1 MRMRGL
7 NISLLLL
14 STILLGTS
22 CSDNDDNQDDLENG
36 IASLRISVQGQPTSA
51 QGQQSPRSIGSSENN
66 RKVESVVSNFTV
78 FVFNFSTGDL
88 EKSQSFTYAESN
100 LTGEITDL
108 STGTRKHIVTLVN
121 VPDDITVSNIQ
132 SYDDLNENLLTLQSQ
147 NGDNQEE
154 LGLFMSGETTEAL
167 QLTEGTNTIN
177 IPVSRRV
184 AKIILKSVIIS
195 SNSADVANF
204 KLDEVSMQKVR
215 VNGTPI
221 GAILNPSDNNDVQNY
236 AGGIASPS
244 GANPNF
250 NLTYEF
256 LSDSLP
262 YPADYVKGTD
272 LITSTSEERYYYV
285 MPNDGSNNNPTMLTL
300 AGTYG
305 NTASNAYFPFVI
317 NGTAGQ
323 GNTDGSHIQSNKIYE
338 ISVIINHPNSP
349 SEDPNTLPSEGV
361 LEVTITPQDW
371 ETTIDQNVEW

>member
-22 CSDNDDNQDDLENG
+22 CSDNDNQDDLENG
-36 IASLRISVQGQPTSA
+36 TASLRISVQGQPTSA
-51 QGQQSPRSIGSSENN
+51 QGLQSPRSIGSSENKP
-66 RKVESVVSNFTV
+66 RVESIVSNFTV

-88 EKSQSFTYAESN
+88 EKSQSFTYAENN

-108 STGTRKHIVTLVN
+108 STGTRKHIVALVN
-121 VPDDITVSNIQ
+121 VPDNITVANIQ

-147 NGDNQEE
+147 NADNQEE

-221 GAILNPSDNNDVQNY
+221 GAILNPTDNNDVQNY

-244 GANPNF
+244 GANPSF

-285 MPNDGSNNNPTMLTL
+285 LPNDGSNNNPTMLTL

-317 NGTAGQ
+317 NGTTGQ

>member
-285 MPNDGSNNNPTMLTL
+285 LPNDGSNNNPTMLTL

-317 NGTAGQ
+317 NGTTGQ

>member
-51 QGQQSPRSIGSSENN
+51 QRQQSPRSIGSSENN

>member
-22 CSDNDDNQDDLENG
+22 CSDNDNQDDLENG
-36 IASLRISVQGQPTSA
+36 TASLRISVQGQPTSA

-66 RKVESVVSNFTV
+66 PRVESIVSNFTV

-88 EKSQSFTYAESN
+88 EKSQSFTYAENN

-108 STGTRKHIVTLVN
+108 STGTRKHIVALVN
-121 VPDDITVSNIQ
+121 VPDNITVANIQ

-147 NGDNQEE
+147 NADNQEE

-221 GAILNPSDNNDVQNY
+221 GAILNPTDNNDVQNY

-244 GANPNF
+244 GANPSF

-285 MPNDGSNNNPTMLTL
+285 LPNDGSNNNPTMLTL

-317 NGTAGQ
+317 NGTTGQ